1 MGGLG
6 TLEMARREPVG
17 DPATRAKHIASG
29 SIPPLLEVELPEGLV
44 GNVTGLPPGNVPK
57 EPGCGLNVRS
67 WFQSVNAE
75 EEDADFV
82 NDPIFLEEEGEG
94 AKNRGDG

>member
-17 DPATRAKHIASG
+17 DPATGVTHIASG
-29 SIPPLLEVELPEGLV
+29 SIPPL
-44 GNVTGLPPGNVPK
+44 GNVPK

-67 WFQSVNAE
+67 WFQSINAE

-82 NDPIFLEEEGEG
+82 KESSLTNIP
-94 AKNRGDG
+94 